1 METLKMKLTKD
12 ELKKI
17 IQEEIAN
24 MEEQSYRVAGVGTID
39 DDEPESEEAY
49 VRRMRRKDDQ
59 EKERARLSR
68 AGAERRKQRAKDKAE
83 EEAEEYRRD
92 QARKQKNLS
101 QYKAAKQRQLDDKM
115 ELVNTFIKFGGE
127 DFKKSFENDWDSNAD
142 GFLGSWLEIAKKDLG
157 REDDPLF
164 GISDIKRFLK
174 KNKYGV
180 YKPKRSFMQ
189 KAASFLGFKED
200 ITKEDIQKMVQ
211 EELEAVTKGN

>member
-1 METLKMKLTKD
+1 M
-12 ELKKI
+12 
-17 IQEEIAN
+17 A
-24 MEEQSYRVAGVGTID
+24 
-39 DDEPESEEAY
+39 
-49 VRRMRRKDDQ
+49 RKDD
-59 EKERARLSR
+59 EKKERARLSR

-127 DFKKSFENDWDSNAD
+127 DYKKSFDYNDGNPDD
-142 GFLGSWLEIAKKDLG
+142 FLEYWGQIVKDDLG
-157 REDDPLF
+157 IDYNVD
-164 GISDIKRFLK
+164 STDIKRYLK
-174 KNKYGV
+174 KNKEGV

-189 KAASFLGFKED
+189 KAGSFLTGKGFREG

>member
-1 METLKMKLTKD
+1 MKLTKD

-17 IQEEIAN
+17 IQEEVAN
-24 MEEQSYRVAGVGTID
+24 MQEQFRVAGVGTID
-39 DDEPESEEAY
+39 DDEPESEKSY
-49 VRRMRRKDDQ
+49 VSRMAKKDDQ
-59 EKERARLSR
+59 EKERARRSR
-68 AGAERRKQRAKDKAE
+68 AGAEWLKQRAKDKAE
-83 EEAEEYRRD
+83 EEEEQYQRD
-92 QARKQKNLS
+92 QTRRSKNR
-101 QYKAAKQRQLDDKM
+101 QQQQAYKKGVADDKM

-127 DFKKSFENDWDSNAD
+127 DFKKSFEGDWDSNAD

-157 REDDPLF
+157 KEDDPLF

-180 YKPKRSFMQ
+180 YKPKRNFMQ